1 MSRGKNIC
9 KHLKEVRKRIAE
21 ENDIPLEIKECTYK
35 GECRGTCPRCE
46 AEVRY
51 LENALADRIR
61 LGKVATIAGLTLGLS
76 ACGNGG
82 GNGSPFRALEGEVPC
97 PDTLEEV
104 DTTRQTAEKKEPVW
118 REPSCDTD
126 IVAGGDF
133 LLEEPEPEDT
143 ISDDGVLFGVLAE
156 EEPEFPGGM
165 EALYKFI
172 EDNMRYPQ
180 MAAENGIGGKVFVQ
194 FEVDTDGTV
203 LNPRILRDIGAGCG
217 QEALRIVSLMPK
229 WKPGKRMNYE
239 TKQWEVVRVTFHLPV
254 YFDKEK
260 YCIPLLEGAY
270 PVIDVGTA
278 GAVEPRTLDANRGNV
293 EYKQESDRTT
303 IIIR

>member
-180 MAAENGIGGKVFVQ
+180 MAAENAIGGKVFVQ

>member
-9 KHLKEVRKRIAE
+9 KHLKEVRKHIAE
-21 ENDIPLEIKECTYK
+21 ENNIPLEIKECTYK

-51 LENALADRIR
+51 LENALANRIR
-61 LGKVATIAGLTLGLS
+61 IGKVATIAGLTLGLS
-76 ACGNGG
+76 SCGNGT
-82 GNGSPFRALEGEVPC
+82 PFGQIEGEAPD
-97 PDTLEEV
+97 PDTLEKV
-104 DTTRQTAEKKEPVW
+104 DTSQQLVGKKDSVW
-118 REPSCDTD
+118 REPEGDLD
-126 IVAGGDF
+126 VVVGGDF
-133 LLEEPEPEDT
+133 IMEDPADT
-143 ISDDGVLFGVLAE
+143 ISDENLVGVLPE
-156 EEPEFPGGM
+156 YEPEFPGGL
-165 EALYKFI
+165 EALYKFVQ
-172 EDNMRYPQ
+172 DNMKYPQ
-180 MAAENGIGGKVFVQ
+180 MAAENGIGGKVYVS

-278 GAVEPRTLDANRGNV
+278 GAVEPRPLNANRGNV

-303 IIIR
+303 IIVR

>member
-9 KHLKEVRKRIAE
+9 KHLKEVRKHIAE

-51 LENALADRIR
+51 LENALASRIR
-61 LGKVATIAGLTLGLS
+61 IGKVATIAGLTLGLS
-76 ACGNGG
+76 SCGNGT
-82 GNGSPFRALEGEVPC
+82 PFGQIEGEAPD
-97 PDTLEEV
+97 PDTLEKV
-104 DTTRQTAEKKEPVW
+104 DTSQQLVGKKDSVW
-118 REPSCDTD
+118 REPEGDFD
-126 IVAGGDF
+126 VVVGGDF
-133 LLEEPEPEDT
+133 IMEDPADT
-143 ISDDGVLFGVLAE
+143 ISDENLVGVLPE
-156 EEPEFPGGM
+156 YEPEFPGGL
-165 EALYKFI
+165 EALYKFVQ
-172 EDNMRYPQ
+172 DNMRYPQ
-180 MAAENGIGGKVFVQ
+180 MAAENGIGGKVYVS

-203 LNPRILRDIGAGCG
+203 QNPRILRDIGAGCG
-217 QEALRIVSLMPK
+217 KEALRIVSLMPK
-229 WKPGKRMNYE
+229 WTPGKRLNSE
-239 TKQWEVVRVTFHLPV
+239 TKQWEVVRVTFHMPV

-293 EYKQESDRTT
+293 EYKQETDRTK
-303 IIIR
+303 IIIK

>member
-51 LENALADRIR
+51 LENALANRIR

-82 GNGSPFRALEGEVPC
+82 DNGSPFRPLEGEVPC

-239 TKQWEVVRVTFHLPV
+239 TKQWEVVRVTFHLPIK
-254 YFDKEK
+254 FDKEK

-270 PVIDVGTA
+270 PVIDVETA
-278 GAVEPRTLDANRGNV
+278 GAVEPRPLDANRGNV